1 MKRRSTGRARIAE
14 SLPCVLATLA
24 AVASRPAAAIED
36 EDLDLYAAQTF
47 VSDSNVFRVPEIA
60 FAAPGAADPGDR
72 YRHSAIGATLDLPVG
87 EQRVTGNFELSRD
100 RYDDFS
106 EIDHDGHRGDLAWIW
121 QVGRRADGQLAHR
134 DESVR
139 GSFSNLQG
147 GVQTRQPNIID
158 ARESVAEGGYLVA
171 TSFELR
177 GAIGDR
183 HQSNSAPELMVND
196 LHEDRSALMFNFIAR
211 SGNRAGLR
219 FESWTGRMPV
229 LQQIGGAL
237 LDNSYK
243 QRASTVV
250 VEWAQ
255 GEQSRVDFGFGR
267 VARRYAEPV
276 RDYSDWTYSLAWR
289 WEPVARFAL
298 SALAA
303 DGITEREEV
312 NVGFVVAERV
322 ALNPEVRVRENL
334 SLNAL
339 WETSERQHLGD
350 PALTAPGGAPVTETV
365 RATGL
370 GLHWTPTRYLR
381 LALSWRS
388 ERRASNLLFAD
399 YDADIASLEI
409 RASL

>member
-1 MKRRSTGRARIAE
+1 MTRRSTGLPRIAE
-14 SLPCVLATLA
+14 GLTCALATLA
-24 AVASRPAAAIED
+24 SVAPRSAAAIED
-36 EDLDLYAAQTF
+36 EELDLYAAQAF
-47 VSDSNVFRVPEIA
+47 VSDSNVFRAPELA
-60 FAAPGAADPGDR
+60 FAAPGAVDRADR

-87 EQRVTGNFELSRD
+87 EQRVTGNFELSQD

-106 EIDHDGHRGDLAWIW
+106 EIDYDGHRGDLAWIW
-121 QVGRRADGQLAHR
+121 KVGRRADGQIAHR

-171 TSFELR
+171 TGFELR
-177 GAIGDR
+177 AALGDR

-219 FESWTGRMPV
+219 YESWTGRLPV
-229 LQQIGGAL
+229 PQQAGGTL
-237 LDNSYK
+237 LDNSYR

-250 VEWAQ
+250 VEWTR

-267 VARRYAEPV
+267 VARRYAQPV
-276 RDYSDWTYSLAWR
+276 RDYSDWTWSLGWR
-289 WEPVARFAL
+289 WEPVPRFAV
-298 SALAA
+298 AVLAA
-303 DGITEREEV
+303 DGIAEREEV
-312 NVGFVVAERV
+312 NVGFVVAERR
-322 ALNPEVRVRENL
+322 ALSPEFRVRENL

-339 WETSERQHLGD
+339 WETSERLHLGD
-350 PALTAPGGAPVTETV
+350 PALMAAGGAPVTETV
-365 RATGL
+365 RATGA
-370 GLHWTPTRYLR
+370 GLNWTPTRYLR
-381 LALSWRS
+381 LALTWRS
-388 ERRASNLLFAD
+388 ERRESNLPFAD